1 MGPVAQERGGL
12 TMWFVRKV
20 IGVIVGIIM
29 SGFFVC
35 LFSTFLAMGGMQIA
49 DWGGALCGIIG
60 LVIGVY
66 LIVQIASSE
75 LFISFSN

>member
-1 MGPVAQERGGL
+1 
-12 TMWFVRKV
+12 
-20 IGVIVGIIM
+20 
-29 SGFFVC
+29 
-35 LFSTFLAMGGMQIA
+35 MGGMQIA